1 MKAIQIVFAA
11 VAVLA
16 LLAGCGRSP
25 AVNFY
30 RLTTVARSEASTL
43 IPVAPTVAVASVTL
57 PELVNRPQLVLFDGG
72 ARVSIIE
79 TERWAEP
86 LKSAIPRLLA
96 ENISGL
102 IGSACAASYPQN
114 AANNADYRLFVDIQR
129 FESTEYAV
137 AVDAFWT
144 IRSRQE
150 GKPITGRLKILEP
163 LASQGYDQL
172 VQAYSRALA
181 TLSREI
187 ALSLRTAL
195 SKE

>member
-1 MKAIQIVFAA
+1 MKAIQIAFAV

-25 AVNFY
+25 AVTFY
-30 RLTTVARSEASTL
+30 RLTPVPQSEVSTL
-43 IPVAPTVAVASVTL
+43 IPAAASVAIASVTL
-57 PELVNRPQLVLFDGG
+57 PELVNRPQLVLSDGG
-72 ARVSIIE
+72 ARVAILE

-102 IGSACAASYPQN
+102 IGSASAASYPQN

-129 FESTEYAV
+129 FEATEKAV

-144 IRSRQE
+144 VRSRQE
-150 GKPITGRLKILEP
+150 GKPITGRVKILEP
-163 LASQGYDQL
+163 RASQGYDQL

-181 TLSREI
+181 ALSREI
-187 ALSLRTAL
+187 ALSLRVAQT
-195 SKE
+195 KE